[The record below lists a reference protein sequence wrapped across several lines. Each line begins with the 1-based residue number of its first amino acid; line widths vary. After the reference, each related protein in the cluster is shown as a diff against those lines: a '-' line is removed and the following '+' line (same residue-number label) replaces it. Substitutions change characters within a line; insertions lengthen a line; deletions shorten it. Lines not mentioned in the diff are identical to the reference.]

1 MYKEDDRAMTSG
13 RHPHPGAHFAGDDDG
28 GGAYLPTSFIGLLF
42 LGFLSSSSWE
52 GSILFHL
59 LHFRPFIRT
68 GTPPIRVHCE
78 TQLSSQVIMP
88 PRFLRGR
95 GKGPV
100 SGHDHKAGPS
110 HRRTPSITMSTSPQ
124 EPWRLYVEPG
134 RRSVSLSSS
143 PSYQHS
149 FGPYSENEPNNQPP
163 AFIPLQRS
171 NSHHSFGDPTPIFQS
186 RFNPANILPEPVGFN
201 PLGPEDHF
209 SGEND
214 MDEDTDPVEP
224 ASGTPNHPIKI
235 SDGSSFHGS
244 PYRGPDSFMERFN
257 QYDWYF
263 TPSEHSSS
271 HQQQQ
276 QDPSEGH
283 QFAAVTPPPPVEQ
296 QPPPE
301 PPRRRWSNARMSVRG
316 GVRIST
322 PQPSSGSHYPPL
334 QEEEDPYDGGPS
346 SPIPDVNSVPVV
358 PPLGF
363 DNPIPTYA
371 GSAAYN
377 PFEQPAHTHYNYNYG
392 YAEVDPYQVAR
403 DYNALHPEGPYGGP
417 WTTGYP
423 TYGYQHQPPPPPVY
437 PPPQPQIQQEVLERL
452 NQVEQEVREDRRE
465 RQGFFKEISDLL
477 KGKSKRRGH

>member
-1 MYKEDDRAMTSG
+1 M
-13 RHPHPGAHFAGDDDG
+13 
-28 GGAYLPTSFIGLLF
+28 
-42 LGFLSSSSWE
+42 
-52 GSILFHL
+52 
-59 LHFRPFIRT
+59 
-68 GTPPIRVHCE
+68 
-78 TQLSSQVIMP
+78 QVIMP

-100 SGHDHKAGPS
+100 SGHDHEAGPS

-171 NSHHSFGDPTPIFQS
+171 NSHHSFGSPTPVFQS
-186 RFNPANILPEPVGFN
+186 RFNPANLLPEPVGFN
-201 PLGPEDHF
+201 PLGPGDHF
-209 SGEND
+209 PEEND
-214 MDEDTDPVEP
+214 MDEDTDPMEP
-224 ASGTPNHPIKI
+224 ASGTPNHPIEI

-271 HQQQQ
+271 QQHQQQ
-276 QDPSEGH
+276 QDPSVGQ
-283 QFAAVTPPPPVEQ
+283 QFVAVTPPPPPPVEQQ

-301 PPRRRWSNARMSVRG
+301 PPRRRRSNARMSVRG
-316 GVRIST
+316 GIRIAT

-346 SPIPDVNSVPVV
+346 SPIQDVNSVLVV

-363 DNPIPTYA
+363 DNPIPAYA

-437 PPPQPQIQQEVLERL
+437 QPPQPPIQQEVLERL
-452 NQVEQEVREDRRE
+452 NQVEQEVREDRKE
-465 RQGFFKEISDLL
+465 RQGFLKGLSDLL

>member
-1 MYKEDDRAMTSG
+1 
-13 RHPHPGAHFAGDDDG
+13 
-28 GGAYLPTSFIGLLF
+28 
-42 LGFLSSSSWE
+42 
-52 GSILFHL
+52 
-59 LHFRPFIRT
+59 
-68 GTPPIRVHCE
+68 
-78 TQLSSQVIMP
+78 MP

-95 GKGPV
+95 GKVPV
-100 SGHDHKAGPS
+100 SGHDHEAGPS

-124 EPWRLYVEPG
+124 EPWRLYIEPG

-149 FGPYSENEPNNQPP
+149 FGPHSENEPNNQPP

-171 NSHHSFGDPTPIFQS
+171 NSHHSFGDPTPVFQS
-186 RFNPANILPEPVGFN
+186 RFNLANLLPEPVGFN
-201 PLGPEDHF
+201 PLGPGDHF

-224 ASGTPNHPIKI
+224 ASGTPNHPIEI

-244 PYRGPDSFMERFN
+244 PYSGPDSFMEKFN

-263 TPSEHSSS
+263 TPSEHS
-271 HQQQQ
+271 HHQQQ
-276 QDPSEGH
+276 QDPSVGQ
-283 QFAAVTPPPPVEQ
+283 QFVAATPPPP
-296 QPPPE
+296 PP
-301 PPRRRWSNARMSVRG
+301 
-316 GVRIST
+316 
-322 PQPSSGSHYPPL
+322 PSSGSHYPPL
-334 QEEEDPYDGGPS
+334 QEEEDPYNGGPS

-363 DNPIPTYA
+363 DNPIPAYA

-423 TYGYQHQPPPPPVY
+423 TYGYQHQPHPPPVY
-437 PPPQPQIQQEVLERL
+437 QPPQPQIQQEVLERL

-465 RQGFFKEISDLL
+465 RQGFFKGLSDLL

>member
-1 MYKEDDRAMTSG
+1 MKLMENPMIQEYKSHENIMEYQR
-13 RHPHPGAHFAGDDDG
+13 
-28 GGAYLPTSFIGLLF
+28 
-42 LGFLSSSSWE
+42 
-52 GSILFHL
+52 
-59 LHFRPFIRT
+59 
-68 GTPPIRVHCE
+68 
-78 TQLSSQVIMP
+78 VIMP

-100 SGHDHKAGPS
+100 TGHDHEAGPS

-124 EPWRLYVEPG
+124 EPWRLYVEPE

-149 FGPYSENEPNNQPP
+149 FGPQPENEPNDQPP

-171 NSHHSFGDPTPIFQS
+171 NSHHSFGDPTPVFQS
-186 RFNPANILPEPVGFN
+186 RFNPANLLPEPVGFN

-224 ASGTPNHPIKI
+224 ASGTPNHPIEI

-244 PYRGPDSFMERFN
+244 PYRGPDSFMEKFN
-257 QYDWYF
+257 QYDC
-263 TPSEHSSS
+263 
-271 HQQQQ
+271 
-276 QDPSEGH
+276 
-283 QFAAVTPPPPVEQ
+283 
-296 QPPPE
+296 
-301 PPRRRWSNARMSVRG
+301 
-316 GVRIST
+316 
-322 PQPSSGSHYPPL
+322 HYPPL
-334 QEEEDPYDGGPS
+334 QEEEDPQMGGPT

-363 DNPIPTYA
+363 DNPIPAYA

-377 PFEQPAHTHYNYNYG
+377 PFEQPAHTHYNYNYNYG

-437 PPPQPQIQQEVLERL
+437 QPPQPQIQQEVLERL

-465 RQGFFKEISDLL
+465 RQGFFKGLSDLL